1 LTQRALRRAL
11 LLFLL
16 AGLCLSS
23 LDATAKWLVRD
34 HPLWLIVW
42 ARYAG
47 QMIVVT
53 PFAWQR
59 TRGGFWRTRKPRLQL
74 LRSLFLVLATL
85 GFWGGLRYLPLAE
98 ASAITFLAPIFVVL
112 LSWPLLRERATRARQ
127 IASAVGFLGILV
139 LLRPGSAALHPAV
152 VLLAGAALANA
163 LYQLLTRRLL
173 DENPDTTL
181 CYSASVGTA
190 VLSLGLPFS
199 MDAAALT
206 LASVASLALLG
217 VLAGVGH
224 WCLTNAYLE
233 APASLLTPFT
243 YLQMLWATAFGVVLF
258 DQHPD
263 RLSALGMAII
273 LASGLAL
280 ALWERRRMRLL

>member
-1 LTQRALRRAL
+1 MRRAL
-11 LLFLL
+11 PLFLL

-34 HPLWLIVW
+34 HALWLIVW

-47 QMIVVT
+47 QMVVVT

-59 TRGGFWRTRKPRLQL
+59 TGGHFWRTRKPGLQL

-152 VLLAGAALANA
+152 VLLVGAALANA

-173 DENPDTTL
+173 DEDPDTTL
-181 CYSASVGTA
+181 FYSASVGTA
-190 VLSLGLPFS
+190 VLSVGLPYAT
-199 MDAAALT
+199 DASALT
-206 LASVASLALLG
+206 LANAASLALLG

-263 RLSALGMAII
+263 GVSAVGMAII